1 MIVASGL
8 SNVDYDYIP
17 RRDVAEED
25 LVHDGRFI
33 AVLANA
39 PVTEDPVEMLF
50 DAIEADDSARVDACK
65 HEESLDEEGVNVN
78 RFWPGTQA

>member
-39 PVTEDPVEMLF
+39 CLLYTSPSPR
-50 DAIEADDSARVDACK
+50 DS
-65 HEESLDEEGVNVN
+65 
-78 RFWPGTQA
+78 